1 MIAVGLAIAQDQ
13 ETLRIRTSV
22 AINDPRFPQYLADLL
37 GHRLTSSDSYVV
49 HTNGDNALPAMLDA
63 IDRAQERV
71 SLETYN
77 FEAGEIA
84 DRFTDALAR
93 AARRG
98 VNVRMVLDSIGSK
111 KMSRKEIDRLE
122 EARMP
127 SRLGQSHHQLFNR
140 GSELSDASQGACGRW
155 ARRVRRR
162 HGHRR
167 SLLEGHESLPAMA

>member
-1 MIAVGLAIAQDQ
+1 MAAKKKPQRQHWARAHRILAGVLIGFIVIAVGLAIAQDQ

-37 GHRLTSSDSYVV
+37 GHRLTSSDSYIV

-84 DRFTDALAR
+84 G
-93 AARRG
+93 AA
-98 VNVRMVLDSIGSK
+98 
-111 KMSRKEIDRLE
+111 
-122 EARMP
+122 
-127 SRLGQSHHQLFNR
+127 
-140 GSELSDASQGACGRW
+140 
-155 ARRVRRR
+155 
-162 HGHRR
+162 
-167 SLLEGHESLPAMA
+167 